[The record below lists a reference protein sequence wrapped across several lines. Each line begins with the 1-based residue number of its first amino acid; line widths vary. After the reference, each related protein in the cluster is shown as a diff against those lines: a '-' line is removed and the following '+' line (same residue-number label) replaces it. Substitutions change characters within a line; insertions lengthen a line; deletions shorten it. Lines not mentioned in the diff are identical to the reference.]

1 MVADVGVVPLAV
13 DRRSHWPDA
22 DAVGCL
28 VKCLHVKKSASL
40 RWGLSSRFYNHV
52 LVFIFFFA
60 TGCGMF
66 YRVVNSIVPNVF
78 KLLDFRES
86 SGIDPSGPKGI
97 YVVKF

>member
-1 MVADVGVVPLAV
+1 
-13 DRRSHWPDA
+13 
-22 DAVGCL
+22 
-28 VKCLHVKKSASL
+28 
-40 RWGLSSRFYNHV
+40 
-52 LVFIFFFA
+52 
-60 TGCGMF
+60 MF